1 MAERKKIADAHVRDG
16 IASLPEME
24 DLSLELPVVKTST
37 EDNCLDEALL
47 ESDAPAPG
55 RLD

>member
-1 MAERKKIADAHVRDG
+1 MVEKKKVADAPVRDG

-24 DLSLELPVVKTST
+24 DLSLEVPGTKTST
-37 EDNCLDEALL
+37 EDNGPDGALL
-47 ESDAPAPG
+47 EGDAPASG

>member
-1 MAERKKIADAHVRDG
+1 MVEKKRIADAHVRNG

-24 DLSLELPVVKTST
+24 DLSLEVPVTKTST
-37 EDNCLDEALL
+37 EDNGLDGALP
-47 ESDAPAPG
+47 EGDAPASG

>member
-1 MAERKKIADAHVRDG
+1 MVEKKRIADAHVRDG

-24 DLSLELPVVKTST
+24 DLSLEVLVTKTST
-37 EDNCLDEALL
+37 EDNGLDGALP
-47 ESDAPAPG
+47 EGDAPASG